1 MKVGTT
7 VSSPWRYLAEAR
19 VDRKGVEES
28 WEEMVSW
35 LSWLFELVYLKR
47 ASSAST
53 LTWCCSRR
61 WHISILFILTHTH
74 TRIVTHTVTHRHMC
88 THSELAF
95 LQPPRC
101 VWHST
106 HDPEP
111 RGLWAVRLT
120 GYEEVDMWHRETGSN
135 VSSPPW
141 TKKQGNERLLLIRR
155 FWQELPWSNS
165 LMSNKIFLFPFLFLV
180 FQVNLRAVWM
190 LHKFCQRNE
199 LLAL

>member
-74 TRIVTHTVTHRHMC
+74 TH
-88 THSELAF
+88 THSHTYSHTQTHVHALRAR
-95 LQPPRC
+95 LPPT
-101 VWHST
+101 S
-106 HDPEP
+106 P
-111 RGLWAVRLT
+111 LRLT
-120 GYEEVDMWHRETGSN
+120 QH
-135 VSSPPW
+135 
-141 TKKQGNERLLLIRR
+141 
-155 FWQELPWSNS
+155 PWSWASRALSCQIDRVWGGWHVTPWDRIKCVIAS
-165 LMSNKIFLFPFLFLV
+165 LNKEARKWETVVNQKVLTIITLV
-180 FQVNLRAVWM
+180 
-190 LHKFCQRNE
+190 
-199 LLAL
+199 